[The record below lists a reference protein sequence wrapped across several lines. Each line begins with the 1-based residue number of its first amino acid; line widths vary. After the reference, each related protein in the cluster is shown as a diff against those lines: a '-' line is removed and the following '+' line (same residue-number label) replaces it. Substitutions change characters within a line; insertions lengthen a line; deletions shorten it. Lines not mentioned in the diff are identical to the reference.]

1 MTDTREPSPVWRQQH
16 RLDSCTRPSRAHS
29 ASSASSYASDADSA
43 SFSGSNDDASPVS
56 VQTSVTSHVGSPAS
70 GKARYA
76 SDAGPPLLE
85 EPAAKKC
92 RLDSG
97 AACVRDGG
105 DAPAPKP
112 DEVDANTT
120 ARLNRALY
128 VENLVDAAVVTISS
142 IWGRFSRES
151 RGQEGAGSALPLDTF
166 VREILRRSRTSCST
180 LQAAL
185 LYCDRCRDV
194 VQSSVDRSLQADEH
208 RDEAGSPESQSRESS
223 SMPDSD
229 TGSTSSTSSSLP
241 SLSPPSAYFYAAR
254 SSQGSEKSQLN
265 GSLCSASP
273 LLCGRRM
280 FLAAIMVAS
289 KFLQD
294 RTYSNRAWSKISGL
308 PSRELEQLERVFL
321 HSIQYNLVVDLS
333 EWSQWIRELVTLRAT
348 MAAVKQQQQQQQ
360 QHPQQPA
367 SVRAMRN
374 QGLRRATS
382 ENVLGQAVP
391 YDVAIGQKRDAGP
404 QEHAVARI
412 NFVRNG
418 SYDGAR
424 GPTRGKS
431 LLHAP

>member
-194 VQSSVDRSLQADEH
+194 VQSSVDRSLQTDEH

-308 PSRELEQLERVFL
+308 PTRELEQLERVFL

-348 MAAVKQQQQQQQ
+348 MAAVKQQQQ
-360 QHPQQPA
+360 PQQPA
-367 SVRAMRN
+367 ASVRAVRN